1 MLCDDLKNLKD
12 QLMTAT
18 CRPIMTELTR
28 LVCGRCPRVES
39 CPTLGLEQ
47 VTYLQIPPR
56 RPN

>member
-12 QLMTAT
+12 KLVTTT

-39 CPTLGLEQ
+39 CPTLGLDQ
-47 VTYLQIPPR
+47 VLHLQLPQHPR
-56 RPN
+56 P